1 MTWTE
6 LLAFL
11 TFPIGALVIGYAAM
25 RISQRET
32 ERFDQ
37 KHVRHAHPGE

>member
-11 TFPIGALVIGYAAM
+11 MFPIGALAIGYVAL
-25 RISQRET
+25 RLSQRET

-37 KHVRHAHPGE
+37 KHLRHVHPGE